1 VPGAGSRPTGCPF
14 QTRCPRKIGPICEQE
29 APPVQVAAEGHTIR
43 CHIPLAE
50 LSQLRPVIELT
61 PV

>member
-1 VPGAGSRPTGCPF
+1 
-14 QTRCPRKIGPICEQE
+14 
-29 APPVQVAAEGHTIR
+29 VQVAAEGHTIR